1 MGRPKQFDPDAAVA
15 TAMNVFWQKGYGATT
30 PADLVEALGIGK
42 GSLYNTFE
50 NKRALFEQALRR
62 YGDERVAG
70 LVGELAKPGPVRARL
85 QAALE
90 RLAAPE
96 RAKLRRRG
104 CMAVNTAAECADD
117 DESAAAIVRGIF
129 ERMERALQA
138 TIEEG
143 QRSGEIDPH
152 RNAKDL
158 ASLMLTTILGMTV
171 IAKVSAKPDALL
183 RAVRAAMSAL

>member
-1 MGRPKQFDPDAAVA
+1 MGRLKQFDPEAAVSS
-15 TAMNVFWQKGYGATT
+15 AMDLFWRQGYGATT
-30 PADLVEALGIGK
+30 PADLVDALGIGK

-62 YGDERVAG
+62 YGDERLAG
-70 LVGELAKPGPVRARL
+70 LAELLKRPEPARVRL

-96 RAKLRRRG
+96 NAYLRQRG
-104 CMAVNTAAECADD
+104 CLAVNTVTELGER
-117 DESAAAIVRGIF
+117 DEGATAIVRDVF

-143 QRSGEIDPH
+143 QRNGELDAD
-152 RNAKDL
+152 RNPKEL
-158 ASLMLTTILGMTV
+158 AGLLLTTIIGMSV
-171 IAKVSAKPDALL
+171 VAKTADRTGRSRRVV
-183 RAVRAAMSAL
+183 RAVMSLI